1 MIAVEPIATIPIA
14 TLAVVIIILP
24 TGLVSDDILFDIVRA
39 AIEQDIIKKDIETDL
54 IRFHIIQRFE
64 D

>member
-39 AIEQDIIKKDIETDL
+39 AIEQDIIRKDIETDL